1 MSHQPNL
8 SLQQAFMLWVDQ
20 AKKTN
25 EDFIVLMLQR
35 IIQEASLRHASDVHI
50 QPSRT
55 AVEIR
60 FRLDGVLYTIGE
72 LPLANVS
79 QIASRIKILCNL
91 TTYKTDEPQEGRIRK
106 GTIPFVDRD
115 IRISTAPSLYGE
127 RIVARFFSEG
137 NRFLLPLELGFSPE
151 ILREL
156 SIAVQKTS
164 GAILVTGPAGNGKTT
179 TTCALLRAIVGL
191 ESKSSHVVRSIVSL
205 EDPIEYAIDG
215 VAQMEVSKTGETTLD
230 NWIRYLMRQDPDVIM
245 IGEIRDRPTAEAAL
259 QASLTGHL
267 VLTTFHASDAASA
280 LCRLLELG
288 VEPFTIRSS
297 ISNILCQR
305 LVRRL
310 CTCARKMNTK
320 QRLKILGKYYE
331 FDTWYEPVGCPKCM
345 GTGYTGRFLV
355 AESLPLDHD
364 KMANAIL
371 ERKDAGIL
379 QQIAA
384 ECGMISL
391 GQAAVKLV
399 ISGQTSPLEV
409 IRVFGS

>member
-1 MSHQPNL
+1 MAQTNL
-8 SLQQAFMLWVDQ
+8 TLQQAFAVWMDQ
-20 AKKTN
+20 ARRAN

-60 FRLDGVLYTIGE
+60 YRLDGVLYTIGE
-72 LPLANVS
+72 LPLANVA
-79 QIASRIKILCNL
+79 QIASRIKILAEL
-91 TTYKTDEPQEGRIRK
+91 ATFKTDEPQEGRIRK
-106 GTIPFVDRD
+106 GSIPFVDRD

-156 SIAVQKTS
+156 SVAVQKTS
-164 GAILVTGPAGNGKTT
+164 GAILITGPAGNGKTT
-179 TTCALLRAIVGL
+179 TTCALLRAIVGMETK
-191 ESKSSHVVRSIVSL
+191 ESHIVRSIVSL

-215 VAQMEVSKTGETTLD
+215 VAQMEVSKKGETTLD

-245 IGEIRDRPTAEAAL
+245 IGEIRDRLTAEAAL

-267 VLTTFHASDAASA
+267 ILTTFHASDAASA

-297 ISNILCQR
+297 VSNVLCQR

-310 CTCARKMNTK
+310 CSCARKMNTK
-320 QRLKILGKYYE
+320 QRLKILGKIYE

-345 GTGYTGRFLV
+345 NTGYSGRFLV
-355 AESLPLDHD
+355 AESIPMDNERI
-364 KMANAIL
+364 ANALL
-371 ERKDAGIL
+371 ERKDAGTI
-379 QQIAA
+379 QQIAS

-391 GQAAVKLV
+391 GQAAVKL
-399 ISGQTSPLEV
+399 IIAGQTSPLEAV
-409 IRVFGS
+409 RVFGS